1 MDKEHAKIV
10 TESGWSSKMIPR
22 LLNVVF
28 YSLVKEDAWEFVKE
42 HNFPSIDFKRLKHF
56 VFART
61 KELRPDLF

>member
-1 MDKEHAKIV
+1 
-10 TESGWSSKMIPR
+10 MIPR